1 MQLKEFDIE
10 LGYFDAA
17 GERYFIEDTLSF
29 NRFEKLR
36 EYTLE
41 MGFSATFLEIFN
53 NLKKAWEYL
62 NKGQQADA
70 SVLVH
75 NIMNGISRLEKKDDP
90 AFRICALFCNR
101 EDEDT
106 TTWDEAVEGAKIEA
120 WGKEYNVTPFFY
132 LAAAK
137 VDGWLPAY
145 KSAFEGISARQPKE
159 AAQNT

>member
-1 MQLKEFDIE
+1 MQLQTFDIDQ
-10 LGYFDAA
+10 GYFDA
-17 GERYFIEDTLSF
+17 GGKRYFIEDTLSF

-53 NLKKAWEYL
+53 NLKKSWEHL

-70 SVLVH
+70 SVIIH
-75 NIMNGISRLEKKDDP
+75 NIMNGIGRLEKKDDP
-90 AFRICALFCNR
+90 AFRICALFCNT

-106 TTWDEAVEGAKIEA
+106 TVWEEALEQAKIAEWA
-120 WGKEYNVTPFFY
+120 KEYNVTPFFW

-137 VDGWLPAY
+137 VNGWLPAY
-145 KSAFEGISARQPKE
+145 KNAFEGISANPQKE
-159 AAQNT
+159 NQNT